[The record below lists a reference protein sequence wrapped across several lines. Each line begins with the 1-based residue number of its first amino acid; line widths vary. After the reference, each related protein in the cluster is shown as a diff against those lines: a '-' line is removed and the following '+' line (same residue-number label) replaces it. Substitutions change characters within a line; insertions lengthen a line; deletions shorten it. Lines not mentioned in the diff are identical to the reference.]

1 MDPVIENASQ
11 VQPQASGGMT
21 AKAAFNAKYWFN
33 TLQMVTVV
41 NPLEEDWPFMVE
53 MRHYIIKKGA
63 KERFPGVIANV
74 YLDQMSKIL
83 AQHDEQ
89 LGNMADPELKKLYY
103 DKLIVSVDSLVQ
115 EHDNRPAYLQH
126 VAPEAMLEA
135 PNEVAPWEQASAIP
149 APPVT
154 SPEPP
159 KNPKKPDAGT
169 KSFELNGLTFKM
181 ITDEAG
187 GSTFFKNDKPIDEAS
202 YAKAASMA

>member
-1 MDPVIENASQ
+1 MQPQMENASQ
-11 VQPQASGGMT
+11 LQGQASGGMT
-21 AKAAFNAKYWFN
+21 AKAAFNAKYWFG

-41 NPLEEDWPFMVE
+41 NPLEQDWPFMVE

-89 LGNMADPELKKLYY
+89 LGNMADPELKKIYY

-126 VAPEAMLEA
+126 VAPEAMLGA
-135 PNEVAPWEQASAIP
+135 PDEVAPWERASQT
-149 APPVT
+149 PVA

-159 KNPKKPDAGT
+159 KAPAKPEAGER
-169 KSFELNGLTFKM
+169 SFDLNGLKFKM
-181 ITDEAG
+181 VTDEAG
-187 GSTFFKNDKPIDEAS
+187 LATFFKNDKEIDEAA